1 MGAYRYTHSF
11 VLDDALQTEEL
22 FFYFQNR
29 AKERAEKCVGHKLK
43 WEKKLGEGKLFSRVS
58 PTETFRV
65 ESLHFEY
72 A

>member
-29 AKERAEKCVGHKLK
+29 AKERAEKCAGSKLK
-43 WEKKLGEGKLFSRVS
+43 WETRRGEGKLFSRVS
-58 PTETFRV
+58 PTEAFRI
-65 ESLHFEY
+65 EPIHFER
-72 A
+72 